1 MVIVMAILVR
11 RTVAVVIHVVRRQQG
26 ATRSRSHHG
35 ATGPAFGR
43 RHCPSMIAKC
53 LEAAEAAPTTAAD
66 TAVAVARMADR
77 TGRHGVRRGR

>member
-35 ATGPAFGR
+35 ATGPAFRR

-53 LEAAEAAPTTAAD
+53 LEAAETATTTAAD
-66 TAVAVARMADR
+66 TAIAVARMADG
-77 TGRHGVRRGR
+77 TGRHGVR